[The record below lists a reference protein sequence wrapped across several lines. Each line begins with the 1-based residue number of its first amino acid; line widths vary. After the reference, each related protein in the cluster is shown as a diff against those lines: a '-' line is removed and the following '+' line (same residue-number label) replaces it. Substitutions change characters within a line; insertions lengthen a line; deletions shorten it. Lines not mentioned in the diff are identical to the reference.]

1 MYQNVLG
8 GLLLTSCIASILK
21 SVWGLQNL
29 YLPPHSIGKYCF
41 FMIFAIYVQILK
53 SKLQAKAGT
62 SLWFVDFY
70 TDIKEHLLAGFD
82 KDLQKKW
89 WLYPSPTISQV
100 HHISRYWC

>member
-1 MYQNVLG
+1 MYLG
-8 GLLLTSCIASILK
+8 GLFLTSCIASILK

-29 YLPPHSIGKYCF
+29 YQPSHSIGKYCF
-41 FMIFAIYVQILK
+41 FMIFAICVQILK

-70 TDIKEHLLAGFD
+70 TDIKEHLLAGFN
-82 KDLQKKW
+82 KDVQKSDG
-89 WLYPSPTISQV
+89 YTPPSPTISQT